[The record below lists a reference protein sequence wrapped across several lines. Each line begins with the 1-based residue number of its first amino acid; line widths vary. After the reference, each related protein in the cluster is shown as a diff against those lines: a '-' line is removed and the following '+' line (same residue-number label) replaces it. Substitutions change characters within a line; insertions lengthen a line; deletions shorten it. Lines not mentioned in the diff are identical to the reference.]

1 MNGRWRKVLR
11 AVVLLL
17 SLFTANVQAQEF
29 QQFASFYKEAREV
42 KAGALNLRIESM
54 GFFQNNEFLGKFV
67 DGYTLPGY
75 LVRPKLTYSP
85 ADALSI
91 EVGGHFVKYS
101 GKEKAANFMPWFSS
115 RYQFNDR
122 FAVVVGNL
130 NQNHQ
135 HGLLEQLWE
144 PERLVTDRPESGLQF
159 MYSSPRLNMQTW
171 INWEQYIEK
180 NDPFQEHFTAG
191 VTGDFQAYRN
201 SVLSLSFPVQLL
213 FYHKGGEIDSSALRV
228 QTHANLA
235 AGWNL
240 EMNIDAQR
248 FKSLGLEGY
257 WLGYKAVTEESNQYA
272 FNKGHAYL
280 MRAKLQ
286 TRYAVFSLNYW
297 NAFQF
302 IAPKG
307 RYIYQSVSDSDP
319 SITQAERSVVS
330 ARYFWQKDVL
340 KDARV
345 ALQIEGIMDVPTGD
359 LSYSYG
365 FFLLI
370 NQDFL
375 LHFKP

>member
-1 MNGRWRKVLR
+1 MWRKIIPAVLF
-11 AVVLLL
+11 VL
-17 SLFTANVQAQEF
+17 SVSTANMQAQEF
-29 QQFASFYKEAREV
+29 QQFASFYKDARDV
-42 KAGALNLRIESM
+42 KAGELNVRFEGM
-54 GFFQNNEFLGKFV
+54 GFFQNNEFLGQFV
-67 DGYTLPGY
+67 DGYTLPGA
-75 LVRPKLTYSP
+75 LIRPKLTYSP
-85 ADALSI
+85 ADAFYI
-91 EVGGHFVKYS
+91 EVGGHLVKHH
-101 GKEKAANFMPWFSS
+101 GKEKVENLLPWFSS
-115 RYQFNDR
+115 RYHFNDR

-144 PERLVTDRPESGLQF
+144 PERLYTDRPESGLQF
-159 MYSSPRLNMQTW
+159 LYSAPRLNMQTW

-191 VTGDFQAYRN
+191 VTGNYLAYQN

-213 FYHKGGEIDSSALRV
+213 FYHKGGEIDSSSLRV

-235 AGWNL
+235 GGWNL
-240 EMNIDAQR
+240 AINIDHQR
-248 FKSLGLEGY
+248 LKKINLEGY
-257 WLGYKAVTEESNQYA
+257 WLGYKAVTEDSNVYP
-272 FNKGHAYL
+272 FSEGHAYL
-280 MRAKLQ
+280 MSAGVQ
-286 TRYAVFSLNYW
+286 TRYSVFSINYW

-319 SITQAERSVVS
+319 TFTKADRSVVS
-330 ARYFWQKDVL
+330 ARYFWQKDIL

-345 ALQIEGIMDVPTGD
+345 AFQLEGIMDVPTGD

-365 FFLLI
+365 FFLLF

-375 LHFKP
+375 LSSIKK